1 VRWRALILAAVFLPR
16 PALAD
21 GGTLRSTQA
30 AGPFVISIFTAPEP
44 LRVGSADLSVLVQQR
59 SVAAS
64 ASAVLLD
71 ATIELHVRAP
81 DGGTQTLVAS
91 HATAGNRLM
100 QAALLKLPAPG
111 RWQLTVAV
119 RHRTDAATISC
130 DLFVGS
136 AAPRP
141 LVQWPSLAL
150 PPLCIALYVWRELL
164 LRRRRL
170 RR

>member
-1 VRWRALILAAVFLPR
+1 VSWRALMVAALFLPR
-16 PALAD
+16 PAFAD

-44 LRVGSADLSVLVQQR
+44 LRVGSADLSVLVQEC
-59 SVAAS
+59 
-64 ASAVLLD
+64 SAVLLD

-81 DGGTQTLVAS
+81 DGATQTLVAS
-91 HATAGNRLM
+91 HATASNRLM

-119 RHRTDAATISC
+119 RHRTDAATSSC
-130 DLFVGS
+130 ALFVAS
-136 AAPRP
+136 AAPR
-141 LVQWPSLAL
+141 LVVQWPLLAL
-150 PPLCIALYVWRELL
+150 PPLCIALYVWRGLL
-164 LRRRRL
+164 VNRRAHRL